1 MKLTIKI
8 IAVLILVAL
17 ASPVFILNGCGK
29 PINGGQCGSCP
40 DSTAPFG
47 STIEAPT
54 LTAPNAT
61 LGSCYPAISF
71 VVLGPDNKRMSE
83 VCVEIFTD
91 GASVISTHTSSLPD
105 CSDVVAS
112 AKTSMV
118 TRTNSSG
125 VISLAFITPATTAG
139 QVFFVEAASCS
150 ITGIATTPPAE

>member
-71 VVLGPDNKRMSE
+71 VVLGPDSQPYERCMCGDFYRWRKRHIYSY
-83 VCVEIFTD
+83 IQ
-91 GASVISTHTSSLPD
+91 SSRLQRR
-105 CSDVVAS
+105 C
-112 AKTSMV
+112 
-118 TRTNSSG
+118 R
-125 VISLAFITPATTAG
+125 
-139 QVFFVEAASCS
+139 QR
-150 ITGIATTPPAE
+150 